1 MTDNI
6 PVHLRIT
13 GLTPSNDDVDSRRL
27 AVADLAKTWGK
38 VKDVGSIVSKAAAI
52 TMSLGGDGSPT
63 AELGTEVQGAVQ
75 KHASA
80 FLYEDR
86 PLEVGVCAGMAAVA
100 MLAPDPATY
109 GWTIL
114 DAYSNALWSALAFQ
128 PVLVDGKRET
138 LRREVL
144 ERAQRRSLDSA
155 ERARERDP
163 VPDSVDLVI
172 TIGEEGDKVTTN
184 FKKAAL
190 DAIEALRRNSAL
202 DREELDFL
210 WWSQLNRSRLL
221 NRPLSEISEAVRLVG
236 SGIEASNH
244 LRRLPAEVHR
254 DLVLR
259 TVDAD
264 PEFDLPELLAQI
276 GADREPLAAGVHA
289 SGYVTAHPIIFP
301 LLNAIVTGNAD
312 SVGSEIKRKASTW
325 GARALL
331 EGALSRNMATGIIK
345 Q

>member
-1 MTDNI
+1 MIDNI

-13 GLTPSNDDVDSRRL
+13 GLIPSDNDVDSRRL

-38 VKDVGSIVSKAAAI
+38 VKNPISIISKAEAI
-52 TMSLGGDGSPT
+52 AVSLGGDGRPT
-63 AELGTEVQGAVQ
+63 VELGTEVQGAVQ
-75 KHASA
+75 NYASA

-86 PLEVGVCAGMAAVA
+86 PLEVGVCAGLAAVA
-100 MLAPDPATY
+100 MLAPDPGTN
-109 GWTIL
+109 GWTIQ
-114 DAYSNALWSALAFQ
+114 DIYSNALWSALAFQ
-128 PVLVDGKRET
+128 PVLEDRKREN

-144 ERAQRRSLDSA
+144 DRAQQRSLYSA
-155 ERARERDP
+155 ERARERDT
-163 VPDSVDLVI
+163 VPDPVELVV
-172 TIGEEGDKVTTN
+172 TIGDEDKATTN
-184 FKKAAL
+184 FKTAAL

-210 WWSQLNRSRLL
+210 WWSQLSRSRLL
-221 NRPLSEISEAVRLVG
+221 NRPLSALSEAVKLVG
-236 SGIEASNH
+236 AGIEASKH

-264 PEFDLPELLAQI
+264 PDFDLPELLAEI
-276 GADREPLAAGVHA
+276 GGDRAQLAAGVYG
-289 SGYVTAHPIIFP
+289 SSNVMAHPTVFP
-301 LLNAIVTGNAD
+301 LLNAIVTGHAGT
-312 SVGSEIKRKASTW
+312 VGSKIKRKASTW

-331 EGALSRNMATGIIK
+331 ESALSRNITTGIIK

>member
-13 GLTPSNDDVDSRRL
+13 GLAPSNDDVNSRRR
-27 AVADLAKTWGK
+27 AVADLAKTWAK
-38 VKDVGSIVSKAAAI
+38 VNNVDSIASKAAAI
-52 TMSLGGDGSPT
+52 AESLGGNGNPT
-63 AELGTEVQGAVQ
+63 ADFGIEVQSAVQ
-75 KHASA
+75 KYASA

-86 PLEVGVCAGMAAVA
+86 PIEVGVCAGMAAVT
-100 MLAPDPATY
+100 MLAPDPGTS

-114 DAYSNALWSALAFQ
+114 DVYSNALWSALAFQ
-128 PVLVDGKRET
+128 PALEEEKREN

-144 ERAQRRSLDSA
+144 DRARQRSLDSA
-155 ERARERDP
+155 ERARARVA
-163 VPDSVDLVI
+163 VPDPIDLAV
-172 TIGEEGDKVTTN
+172 TVGEEQKVTTN

-190 DAIEALRRNSAL
+190 DSIEALQRNAVL

-210 WWSQLNRSRLL
+210 WWSQLSRSRLL
-221 NRPLSEISEAVRLVG
+221 DRPLSALSEAVRLVG

-264 PEFDLPELLAQI
+264 PEFNLTELLAEI
-276 GADREPLAAGVHA
+276 GDDRERLAAGVCA
-289 SGYVTAHPIIFP
+289 SDKVTAHPKIFP
-301 LLNAIVTGNAD
+301 LLNAIVTGNVSA
-312 SVGSEIKRKASTW
+312 VGSEIKQKASTW
-325 GARALL
+325 GARSLL
-331 EGALSRNMATGIIK
+331 EGALSRKMNTGIIK
-345 Q
+345 R

>member
-13 GLTPSNDDVDSRRL
+13 GLTPSNDDVNSRRL

-38 VKDVGSIVSKAAAI
+38 LKDVSSIVSKAAAI
-52 TMSLGGDGSPT
+52 AVSLGGDGNPT
-63 AELGTEVQGAVQ
+63 TELGTEVQSAVQ

-100 MLAPDPATY
+100 MLVPAPATY
-109 GWTIL
+109 GWTVL
-114 DAYSNALWSALAFQ
+114 DVYSNALWSALAFQ
-128 PVLVDGKRET
+128 PVLEDGKRET

-144 ERAQRRSLDSA
+144 DRAQQRSQDSA
-155 ERARERDP
+155 ERARERDA
-163 VPDSVDLVI
+163 VPDPVELVV
-172 TIGEEGDKVTTN
+172 TMGEDYKVTTN

-210 WWSQLNRSRLL
+210 WWSQLSRSRLL
-221 NRPLSEISEAVRLVG
+221 DRPLSALSEAVRLVG
-236 SGIEASNH
+236 SGIEASTH

-264 PEFDLPELLAQI
+264 LELDLPELLAEI
-276 GADREPLAAGVHA
+276 GVDRVPLAAGVYA
-289 SGYVTAHPIIFP
+289 FGNVTNHPTVFP

-312 SVGSEIKRKASTW
+312 VVGAEIKRKVSTW

>member
-13 GLTPSNDDVDSRRL
+13 GLTPSDGDVDSRRA
-27 AVADLAKTWGK
+27 AVGDLAKNWSK
-38 VKDVGSIVSKAAAI
+38 VNNTTSIVSKAAAI
-52 TMSLGGDGSPT
+52 AISLGGDGNPT
-63 AELGTEVQGAVQ
+63 SELGMEVQSVVQ
-75 KHASA
+75 KRGASA

-100 MLAPDPATY
+100 MLAPDPATS

-114 DAYSNALWSALAFQ
+114 DVYSNALWSALAFQ
-128 PVLVDGKRET
+128 PTLEDGKREN

-144 ERAQRRSLDSA
+144 DRAQRRSLDSA
-155 ERARERDP
+155 ERARERDA
-163 VPDSVDLVI
+163 VPDPVDLVV
-172 TIGEEGDKVTTN
+172 TIGEEEKVNTN

-190 DAIEALRRNSAL
+190 DVIEAIRRNSAL

-210 WWSQLNRSRLL
+210 WWSQLSRSRLL
-221 NRPLSEISEAVRLVG
+221 DRPLSALSEAARLVG

-259 TVDAD
+259 AVDAD
-264 PEFDLPELLAQI
+264 PEFDLPELLAEI
-276 GADREPLAAGVHA
+276 GVDRVPLAAGVHA
-289 SGYVTAHPIIFP
+289 AGNVKANPTVFP
-301 LLNAIVTGNAD
+301 LLNAIVTGDAD
-312 SVGSEIKRKASTW
+312 VNGAQIRRKASTW

>member
-38 VKDVGSIVSKAAAI
+38 VKDVDLIVAKAAAI
-52 TMSLGGDGSPT
+52 AVSLGGDGNPT

-86 PLEVGVCAGMAAVA
+86 PLEVGVCAGMAAVT
-100 MLAPDPATY
+100 MLAPDPATH

-114 DAYSNALWSALAFQ
+114 DVYSNALWSALAFQ
-128 PVLVDGKRET
+128 PTLKEGKRES

-144 ERAQRRSLDSA
+144 DRAQRRSQDSA
-155 ERARERDP
+155 ERARERDT
-163 VPDSVDLVI
+163 VPDPVELIV
-172 TIGEEGDKVTTN
+172 TIGEDKEITTN

-210 WWSQLNRSRLL
+210 WWSQLSRSRLL
-221 NRPLSEISEAVRLVG
+221 DRPLSALSEAVRLVG

-264 PEFDLPELLAQI
+264 PELDLPELLAEI
-276 GADREPLAAGVHA
+276 GVDRIPLAAGIHA
-289 SGYVTAHPIIFP
+289 SGKVTNHPTVFP

-312 SVGSEIKRKASTW
+312 VVGFEIKRKVSTW

>member
-27 AVADLAKTWGK
+27 AVADLAKNWGK

-52 TMSLGGDGSPT
+52 AVSLGGDGSPT
-63 AELGTEVQGAVQ
+63 VELGTEVQGAVQ

-114 DAYSNALWSALAFQ
+114 DVYSNSLWSALAFQ
-128 PVLVDGKRET
+128 PVLEDGKREN

-144 ERAQRRSLDSA
+144 DRAQRRSLDSA
-155 ERARERDP
+155 ERARERDA
-163 VPDSVDLVI
+163 VPDPAELVV
-172 TIGEEGDKVTTN
+172 TIGEEDKVTTN

-210 WWSQLNRSRLL
+210 WWSQLSRSRLL
-221 NRPLSEISEAVRLVG
+221 SRPLSALSETVRLVG

-264 PEFDLPELLAQI
+264 PEFDLPELLAGI
-276 GADREPLAAGVHA
+276 GVDRAPLAAGVHA
-289 SGYVTAHPIIFP
+289 AGNVTAHPTVFP

-312 SVGSEIKRKASTW
+312 VVGSEIKRKVSTW
-325 GARALL
+325 GSRALL

>member
-27 AVADLAKTWGK
+27 AVADLAKNWGK

-52 TMSLGGDGSPT
+52 AESLGDDGNPSV
-63 AELGTEVQGAVQ
+63 ELGTEVQGAVQ
-75 KHASA
+75 KYASA

-114 DAYSNALWSALAFQ
+114 DVYSNALWSALAFQ
-128 PVLVDGKRET
+128 PVLVDAKREN

-144 ERAQRRSLDSA
+144 DRAQRRSVNSA
-155 ERARERDP
+155 ERAREREAVPDP
-163 VPDSVDLVI
+163 VELI
-172 TIGEEGDKVTTN
+172 IKIEEEEKVTTN

-210 WWSQLNRSRLL
+210 WWSQRNRSRLL
-221 NRPLSEISEAVRLVG
+221 DRPLSALSEAVRLLG
-236 SGIEASNH
+236 SGIEASNY

-264 PEFDLPELLAQI
+264 PEFDLPELLAEI
-276 GADREPLAAGVHA
+276 GADRAPLAAGVYA
-289 SGYVTAHPIIFP
+289 SGNVTAHPTIFP
-301 LLNAIVTGNAD
+301 LLNAIMTGNAD
-312 SVGSEIKRKASTW
+312 VVGSEIKRQASTW

>member
-13 GLTPSNDDVDSRRL
+13 GLIPSDNDVDSRRL
-27 AVADLAKTWGK
+27 AVADLAEAWGK
-38 VKDVGSIVSKAAAI
+38 VKNPSSIISKAAAI
-52 TMSLGGDGSPT
+52 AVSLGGDGRPT
-63 AELGTEVQGAVQ
+63 VELGTEVQGAIQ
-75 KHASA
+75 KYASA
-80 FLYEDR
+80 FLYEDG
-86 PLEVGVCAGMAAVA
+86 PLEVGVCAGLAAVA
-100 MLAPDPATY
+100 MLAPDPGAN
-109 GWTIL
+109 GWTIQ
-114 DAYSNALWSALAFQ
+114 DIYSNALWSALAFQ
-128 PVLVDGKRET
+128 PVLEDRKREN

-144 ERAQRRSLDSA
+144 DRAQQRSLDSA
-155 ERARERDP
+155 ERARERGTVPDP
-163 VPDSVDLVI
+163 VELVV
-172 TIGEEGDKVTTN
+172 TIGDEDKVTTN
-184 FKKAAL
+184 FNKAAL

-210 WWSQLNRSRLL
+210 WWSQLSRSRLL
-221 NRPLSEISEAVRLVG
+221 NRPLSALSEPVKLVG
-236 SGIEASNH
+236 AGIEASNH

-264 PEFDLPELLAQI
+264 PDFDLPELLAEI
-276 GADREPLAAGVHA
+276 GGDRAQLAAGVYA
-289 SGYVTAHPIIFP
+289 SGNVTAHPTVFP

-312 SVGSEIKRKASTW
+312 TVGYKIKRKASTW

-331 EGALSRNMATGIIK
+331 ESALSRNIATGIIK

>member
-1 MTDNI
+1 VTDNI
-6 PVHLRIT
+6 PMHLRIT
-13 GLTPSNDDVDSRRL
+13 GLIPSDNDVDSRRL
-27 AVADLAKTWGK
+27 AVADLSETWGK
-38 VKDVGSIVSKAAAI
+38 VRDPGSIVSKAAAI
-52 TMSLGGDGSPT
+52 AVSLGGDGRPT

-86 PLEVGVCAGMAAVA
+86 PLEVGVCAGLAAVA
-100 MLAPDPATY
+100 MLAPDPGTN
-109 GWTIL
+109 GWTIR
-114 DAYSNALWSALAFQ
+114 DIYSNALWSALAFQ
-128 PVLVDGKRET
+128 PVLEDGKREN

-144 ERAQRRSLDSA
+144 DRARQRSLDSA
-155 ERARERDP
+155 ERARERDT
-163 VPDSVDLVI
+163 VPDPVELAVED
-172 TIGEEGDKVTTN
+172 GDEVTTN
-184 FKKAAL
+184 FKKVAL

-210 WWSQLNRSRLL
+210 WWSQLSRSRLL
-221 NRPLSEISEAVRLVG
+221 NRPLSALSEAVRLVG
-236 SGIEASNH
+236 AGIEASSH
-244 LRRLPAEVHR
+244 LRRLPADVHR

-264 PEFDLPELLAQI
+264 PDFDLPELLAEI
-276 GADREPLAAGVHA
+276 GGYRAPLAEGIYVF
-289 SGYVTAHPIIFP
+289 SNVTAHPTVFP

-312 SVGSEIKRKASTW
+312 AVGSGIKRNASTW

-331 EGALSRNMATGIIK
+331 ESALSRNIATGIIK

>member
-38 VKDVGSIVSKAAAI
+38 VKDVTSIVSKAAAI
-52 TMSLGGDGSPT
+52 AVSLGGDGSPT
-63 AELGTEVQGAVQ
+63 VELGTEVQGAVQ

-100 MLAPDPATY
+100 MLAPDPTTY

-114 DAYSNALWSALAFQ
+114 DVYSNALWSALAFQ
-128 PVLVDGKRET
+128 PVLEEGKREN

-144 ERAQRRSLDSA
+144 DRAQQRSIDSA
-155 ERARERDP
+155 ERARERDV
-163 VPDSVDLVI
+163 VPDPVELVV
-172 TIGEEGDKVTTN
+172 TIGEEAKVTTN

-190 DAIEALRRNSAL
+190 DTIEALRRNSAL

-210 WWSQLNRSRLL
+210 WWSQFSRSRLL
-221 NRPLSEISEAVRLVG
+221 NRPLSALSEAVRLVG
-236 SGIEASNH
+236 SGIEASKY

-264 PEFDLPELLAQI
+264 PEFNLHELLEDI
-276 GADREPLAAGVHA
+276 SADRAPLAAGVHA
-289 SGYVTAHPIIFP
+289 SGNVTAHPTIFP
-301 LLNAIVTGNAD
+301 LLNAIVNGNAD
-312 SVGSEIKRKASTW
+312 VVGSEIKRKASTW

-331 EGALSRNMATGIIK
+331 ESALSRNMATGIMK